1 MRIFEIIT
9 PTTVVKQQ
17 NKPFDMDKLNKAA
30 EKHWSKD
37 DASVFSKG
45 KQDPKD
51 PFMFNKTSLLPSNL
65 KDDAYYN
72 YIKAAK
78 PYMKRNPYFP
88 RVYDIT
94 LTKDS
99 EGRIIPKYS
108 IEKLIDAEIGIVGG
122 AEGNLPYNETNKAM
136 LEKLFVNPPKGGHVE
151 DHLNKA
157 LKQNDF
163 SNIKDELLINA
174 LTLITKVKESNPK
187 FNYDLHGSNTRYRLG
202 PTGPQLV
209 LMDPLS

>member
-1 MRIFEIIT
+1 MRIFEIMK
-9 PTTVVKQQ
+9 PTIVVKQQ
-17 NKPFDMDKLNKAA
+17 DKPFNMDKLNKAA
-30 EKHWSKD
+30 EKHLSKD

-78 PYMKRNPYFP
+78 SYMNRNPYFP

-108 IEKLIDAEIGIVGG
+108 IEKLIDAEHWSDD
-122 AEGNLPYNETNKAM
+122 EGNLPYNETNKAM
-136 LEKLFVNPPKGGHVE
+136 LEKLFVNPPKVGNVE
-151 DHLNKA
+151 DYLNKA

-174 LTLITKVKESNPK
+174 LALIKKVKESNPK
-187 FNYDLHGSNTRYRLG
+187 FNYDLHGNNTRYRLG
-202 PTGPQLV
+202 PMGPQLV